1 MFQHKWCAI
10 FLSSLQ
16 ATGKAGKD
24 ASDRN
29 IPREQII
36 KDIYINRLL
45 LVILQQYCV
54 KDTLSHNISLFF
66 IHCVVKLDVLCLA

>member
-1 MFQHKWCAI
+1 MFQHEWCAI

-24 ASDRN
+24 ANDRN
-29 IPREQII
+29 VLHEQAI
-36 KDIYINRLL
+36 KSTYINRFL
-45 LVILQQYCV
+45 LVILQQYRV
-54 KDTLSHNISLFF
+54 KNTLLHNTSLFF

>member
-1 MFQHKWCAI
+1 LFQHEWCAI

-29 IPREQII
+29 VPREQII
-36 KDIYINRLL
+36 RDIYINRFL
-45 LVILQQYCV
+45 LVILQQYRV
-54 KDTLSHNISLFF
+54 KDTLSHNTLLFF
-66 IHCVVKLDVLCLA
+66 IYCVVKLGVLCLA